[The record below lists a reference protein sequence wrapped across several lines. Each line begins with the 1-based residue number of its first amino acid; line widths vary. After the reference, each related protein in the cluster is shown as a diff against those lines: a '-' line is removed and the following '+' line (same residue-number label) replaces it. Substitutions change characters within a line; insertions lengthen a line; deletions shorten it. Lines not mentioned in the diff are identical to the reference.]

1 MGLCDEFRHTQAPWK
16 SIGGG
21 VYQDFLRGAYE
32 QAAAGKEIVWGNHM
46 SRSSTPQEKQA
57 NANLIAAAPDMLA
70 ALCDW
75 YDAMNEG
82 FDSVRGR
89 ALYAATEE
97 AIGKAQYGYDI
108 DKNNIRQTLLSG
120 SGKRI
125 FKDKE

>member
-1 MGLCDEFRHTQAPWK
+1 MGLCDEFKHTRGRWDISKYPTPSGHNYGIYPWENVG
-16 SIGGG
+16 SDVALVRDSYDI
-21 VYQDFLRGAYE
+21 QTNE
-32 QAAAGKEIVWGNHM
+32 
-46 SRSSTPQEKQA
+46 A
-57 NANLIAAAPDMLA
+57 NAVLIAAAPDMLA

-89 ALYAATEE
+89 ALYAATEKT
-97 AIGKAQYGYDI
+97 IGKAQYGYDI